1 VKNDGTSTEQLRE
14 KLTMT
19 KAAENEGR
27 YRLDRFG
34 QWAGILN
41 SQDRWGVVG
50 VWVLKGNDRN
60 CALREEEEKE
70 LFSLLSIQF

>member
-1 VKNDGTSTEQLRE
+1 
-14 KLTMT
+14 MT

-41 SQDRWGVVG
+41 TQDQWGVVG

-60 CALREEEEKE
+60 WLGEEEVK
-70 LFSLLSIQF
+70 SLLLLASKKFHSSEIDYRSVNL

>member
-1 VKNDGTSTEQLRE
+1 
-14 KLTMT
+14 MT
-19 KAAENEGR
+19 KAEENEGR

-41 SQDRWGVVG
+41 TQDQWGVVG

-60 CALREEEEKE
+60 CGWERKK
-70 LFSLLSIQF
+70 

>member
-1 VKNDGTSTEQLRE
+1 
-14 KLTMT
+14 MT

-41 SQDRWGVVG
+41 TQDQWGVVG

-60 CALREEEEKE
+60 CSWERKKE
-70 LFSLLSIQF
+70 SCCS